1 MESTLLR
8 SRILP
13 AFADTVPAGDNRTLR
28 SLCRIILREIPTH
41 DDTAKVLYIGVAGRI
56 TTIFDQLYRF
66 LVIRAAGQTFIAF
79 LTAIHRTEQ
88 ISRMVGNGILAFAVI
103 FVVVIFIYMSMRLQQ
118 KQQEERHFIET
129 YTISLVKGFTGDSIS
144 LFVNDSLISNK
155 TIIEE
160 PYTVEVGR
168 FAEQS
173 ALLIVDNK
181 TELVSTFDLS
191 ERGGNYQFEKE
202 EDGIKQLAK

>member
-1 MESTLLR
+1 M
-8 SRILP
+8 
-13 AFADTVPAGDNRTLR
+13 A
-28 SLCRIILREIPTH
+28 
-41 DDTAKVLYIGVAGRI
+41 
-56 TTIFDQLYRF
+56 
-66 LVIRAAGQTFIAF
+66 
-79 LTAIHRTEQ
+79 HRLNTNKQ
-88 ISRMVGNGILAFAVI
+88 FMVGNGILAFAVI

-144 LFVNDSLISNK
+144 LFVNDSLIFNK

>member
-1 MESTLLR
+1 M
-8 SRILP
+8 
-13 AFADTVPAGDNRTLR
+13 A
-28 SLCRIILREIPTH
+28 
-41 DDTAKVLYIGVAGRI
+41 
-56 TTIFDQLYRF
+56 
-66 LVIRAAGQTFIAF
+66 
-79 LTAIHRTEQ
+79 HRLNTNKQ
-88 ISRMVGNGILAFAVI
+88 FMVGNGILAFAVI

-160 PYTVEVGR
+160 PYTLEFGR

>member
-1 MESTLLR
+1 M
-8 SRILP
+8 
-13 AFADTVPAGDNRTLR
+13 A
-28 SLCRIILREIPTH
+28 
-41 DDTAKVLYIGVAGRI
+41 
-56 TTIFDQLYRF
+56 
-66 LVIRAAGQTFIAF
+66 
-79 LTAIHRTEQ
+79 HRLNTNKQ
-88 ISRMVGNGILAFAVI
+88 FMVGNGILAFAVI

-173 ALLIVDNK
+173 ALLIVDN
-181 TELVSTFDLS
+181 
-191 ERGGNYQFEKE
+191 N
-202 EDGIKQLAK
+202 

>member
-1 MESTLLR
+1 M
-8 SRILP
+8 
-13 AFADTVPAGDNRTLR
+13 A
-28 SLCRIILREIPTH
+28 
-41 DDTAKVLYIGVAGRI
+41 
-56 TTIFDQLYRF
+56 
-66 LVIRAAGQTFIAF
+66 
-79 LTAIHRTEQ
+79 HRLNTNKQ
-88 ISRMVGNGILAFAVI
+88 FMVGNGILAFAVI

-155 TIIEE
+155 TIIKE

-181 TELVSTFDLS
+181 TMTENQIVGGARTKAFKKLVSEDAIFAVLMKTQEGLIQFNKQGNE
-191 ERGGNYQFEKE
+191 ER
-202 EDGIKQLAK
+202 